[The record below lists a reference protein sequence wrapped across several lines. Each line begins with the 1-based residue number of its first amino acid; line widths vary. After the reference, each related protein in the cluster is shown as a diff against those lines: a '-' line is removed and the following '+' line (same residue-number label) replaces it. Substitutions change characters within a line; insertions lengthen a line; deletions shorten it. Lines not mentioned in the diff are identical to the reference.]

1 MSFLDVLIFFLV
13 VWWPIF
19 FILLPIGYEPITKYD
34 NQTEYVRSAPDK
46 PRILYK
52 FILASILA
60 FLLTL
65 LIWTLDFY
73 EFFSLKSFFLK
84 NESK

>member
-1 MSFLDVLIFFLV
+1 MSFLDVLIFLV

-65 LIWTLDFY
+65 LIWTLDFTNFFPK
-73 EFFSLKSFFLK
+73 EFF
-84 NESK
+84 